1 MRKLFYW
8 LSKIGNVIVVASWF
22 LIGIVVFIPLSSL
35 FLKKITFKRNEV
47 TGKTDLT
54 WRKFISVVR
63 TDGLFGRIMGVFIK
77 LGVYAISDLVES
89 DIMDEYLYIPI

>member
-8 LSKIGNVIVVASWF
+8 LAKIGNVIVVVAWF

-35 FLKKITFKRNEV
+35 FLKRISFSRDKV
-47 TGKTDLT
+47 TGKTNLT
-54 WRKFISVVR
+54 WRKLIEIVR
-63 TDGLFGRIMGVFIK
+63 TDGLLGRISGTFVK
-77 LGVYAISDLVES
+77 LGVYTIGDLVES